1 MVVGEI
7 ASKVIVSEL
16 IKKAFPTILEKIG
29 NIKEDIA
36 HSYKNKFTV
45 YLEKEYEYLDNST
58 SQLFRNTKY
67 QISKLY
73 IPLTLESFDLKN
85 KILVNKFPIE
95 LFKETNKI
103 LIKDTAGMGKSTLLK
118 MIFRYS
124 VVNKQYIPFYID

>member
-45 YLEKEYEYLDNST
+45 YLEKEYEYLDN
-58 SQLFRNTKY
+58 
-67 QISKLY
+67 
-73 IPLTLESFDLKN
+73 
-85 KILVNKFPIE
+85 
-95 LFKETNKI
+95 
-103 LIKDTAGMGKSTLLK
+103 
-118 MIFRYS
+118 
-124 VVNKQYIPFYID
+124 

>member
-16 IKKAFPTILEKIG
+16 IKKAFPTILEKID

-67 QISKLY
+67 KISKL
-73 IPLTLESFDLKN
+73 
-85 KILVNKFPIE
+85 
-95 LFKETNKI
+95 
-103 LIKDTAGMGKSTLLK
+103 LL
-118 MIFRYS
+118 
-124 VVNKQYIPFYID
+124 P